1 MVRENALR
9 IKCPYLELF
18 WSAFFPHFL
27 AFELNMERF
36 VLEIRIQ
43 EPNARKCAKNA
54 DQNNSEYGHYLCS
67 EGFFYKADLE
77 SDPVSMKK

>member
-1 MVRENALR
+1 
-9 IKCPYLELF
+9 
-18 WSAFFPHFL
+18 
-27 AFELNMERF
+27 MERF

-43 EPNARKCAKNA
+43 EPNAGKCAKNA

-77 SDPVSMKK
+77 SDPVSMKKWILEL

>member
-1 MVRENALR
+1 
-9 IKCPYLELF
+9 
-18 WSAFFPHFL
+18 
-27 AFELNMERF
+27 MERF

-77 SDPVSMKK
+77 SDPVSMKKWILEL